1 MCSLKVGVLQVSRS
15 PDHHEAMKVSV
26 IIPFYN
32 AAGFLMNAVKS
43 ALDQKETGEIIL
55 VDDGSIDQSGILAGE
70 LAQKHHLV
78 KFYQHPDPGRPNL
91 GPAAA
96 RNTGISMVTFP
107 LVAFLD
113 ADDQYLS
120 HRFTRTVEL
129 FQSNENIQVVYG
141 ATLNEFKSKALRQT
155 YKKIYGSEI
164 DQIYL
169 NPSGSQSTFA
179 SLALAKNG
187 FIHLN
192 SLTVRTSTLKKVGLF
207 NESLRQMQ
215 DTDLILRLALISE
228 FYALPPVP
236 PLARRIV
243 HGTNAVFNRKSAHES
258 RLKFLLI
265 WINKSREVRAP
276 LETTFHFLR
285 SYLGEHPFSGRG
297 KFNMIKTFIRKFT
310 LLIRLL
316 LKR

>member
-1 MCSLKVGVLQVSRS
+1 
-15 PDHHEAMKVSV
+15 MKVSV

-32 AAGFLMNAVKS
+32 AAEFLMNAVQS

-55 VDDGSIDQSGILAGE
+55 VDDGSIDQSCILAGE

-78 KFYQHPDPGRPNL
+78 KFYQHSGPARPNL
-91 GPAAA
+91 GSAAA
-96 RNTGISMVTFP
+96 RNIGISQVTFP
-107 LVAFLD
+107 LIAFLD
-113 ADDQYLS
+113 ADDQYFS
-120 HRFTRTVEL
+120 DRFTRAVEL

-141 ATLNEFKSKALRQT
+141 ATLNEFKSKALRQS

-169 NPSGSQSTFA
+169 TPNDSQCTFE

-192 SLTVRTSTLKKVGLF
+192 SLTVRTSALKKVGLF

-215 DTDLILRLALISE
+215 DTDLILRLALNSE

-243 HGTNAVFNRKSAHES
+243 HGANAVFNRKSADES

-265 WINKSREVRAP
+265 WINKSREVRSP
-276 LETTFHFLR
+276 FKTTFHFLR
-285 SYLGEHPFSGRG
+285 SYLGEHPFSGQG
-297 KFNMIKTFIRKFT
+297 KFHKIETFIRKFI
-310 LLIRLL
+310 LLLHLL
-316 LKR
+316 LKRQ